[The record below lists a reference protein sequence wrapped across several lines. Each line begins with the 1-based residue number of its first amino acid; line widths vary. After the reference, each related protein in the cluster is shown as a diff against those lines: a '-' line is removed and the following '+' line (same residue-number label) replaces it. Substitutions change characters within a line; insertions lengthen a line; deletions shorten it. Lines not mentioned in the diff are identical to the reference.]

1 MGSNAS
7 LVRLFLMRR
16 TVAALLAV
24 VFLFA
29 MFVGG
34 AQPEAA
40 GLIAAPWDKLAHTG
54 AFLVLTLLF
63 IHGFALPWRYAACAA
78 LLTGLADEWH
88 QRFLPGRTASV
99 EDWLADL
106 AGVLLAAAL
115 LWWWHSRRV

>member
-1 MGSNAS
+1 M
-7 LVRLFLMRR
+7 VRLFLMKRA
-16 TVAALLAV
+16 VAALLAM
-24 VFLFA
+24 VFLLGL
-29 MFVGG
+29 FVGG

-40 GLIAAPWDKLAHTG
+40 GLIAAPWDKLVHAS

-88 QRFLPGRTASV
+88 QHFLPGRSASV

>member
-1 MGSNAS
+1 MRNAFA
-7 LVRLFLMRR
+7 VRKFLMKRA
-16 TVAALLAV
+16 VAALLAV

-29 MFVGG
+29 LFVGG

-40 GLIAAPWDKLAHTG
+40 GLIAAPWDKLVHAV
-54 AFLVLTLLF
+54 AFCVLTLLF
-63 IHGFALPWRYAACAA
+63 IHGFALPWGYAAGAA

-88 QRFLPGRTASV
+88 QRFLSGRTASV